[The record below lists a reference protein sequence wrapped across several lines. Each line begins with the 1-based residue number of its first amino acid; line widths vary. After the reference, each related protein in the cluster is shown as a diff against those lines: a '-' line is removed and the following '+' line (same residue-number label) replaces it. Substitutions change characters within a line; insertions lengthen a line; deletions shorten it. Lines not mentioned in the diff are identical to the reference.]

1 MHPTSFLVIICSFD
15 PPYVRHIHLWLSDHL
30 WVVIQFK
37 HDRDTAVT
45 CACHQIAH
53 LQVVLGWYFEKVLH
67 PFYKPH
73 ICNYF
78 LGIFFRPRISQ
89 FFSALS
95 RTTLAGMSGIC
106 QILGHRSRAGG
117 GEGGASTTPSC
128 QKNVKSFVRTVCIL
142 ITYTIY

>member
-1 MHPTSFLVIICSFD
+1 MQPKPFLVIIRALD
-15 PPYVRHIHLWLSDHL
+15 PPYVRHIHLWLSHQSGIIKQLDYN
-30 WVVIQFK
+30 
-37 HDRDTAVT
+37 
-45 CACHQIAH
+45 CHAPMARARHQVSDFQI
-53 LQVVLGWYFEKVLH
+53 VLGWYFEKFFQPL
-67 PFYKPH
+67 YKPH

-106 QILGHRSRAGG
+106 QVVGHRSRPRG
-117 GEGGASTTPSC
+117 GEGGASTTLSC
-128 QKNVKSFVRTVCIL
+128 QKNVKLFVTTLYIL